1 MTPNFDSWTPDFDSW
16 KKKRPVL
23 PDAALDYWTEIWRAN
38 GPLRDV
44 SLEAFLTSPDVF
56 MGILIWMPMTEA
68 PGGMDDAR
76 PLLPAQ
82 RRIQRRLD
90 TALFRETVRHCTR
103 SAAEECDTA
112 IAREHPAARLAGA
125 GYREP
130 LRHHAWATSA
140 ERTLAKVR

>member
-1 MTPNFDSWTPDFDSW
+1 MPLDEF
-16 KKKRPVL
+16 L
-23 PDAALDYWTEIWRAN
+23 AAPETFM
-38 GPLRDV
+38 DV
-44 SLEAFLTSPDVF
+44 
-56 MGILIWMPMTEA
+56 LIWMPMPEA
-68 PGGMDDAR
+68 PDDAR

-90 TALFRETVRHCTR
+90 TALIRETVRHCTR
-103 SAAEECDTA
+103 SAAEECDAA
-112 IAREHPAARLAGA
+112 ITREHPAARFDGA